1 MIVNIHDAKSTLS
14 RLLKAAMEGEE
25 VIIAKAGKPLVR
37 LQPIPGVNR
46 SGPGRFEGEI
56 EMDDFFAPLPEEELQ
71 AWEG

>member
-37 LQPIPGVNR
+37 LQPIPGVNH